1 MKWKFTDD
9 VPIYLQMMQQLKTA
23 IVSGQYQ
30 AGDRLP
36 AVRDLA
42 AEAGVNPNTV
52 QRAYSE
58 LEREGLVQSERT
70 SGRFVSIDETKMEE
84 LKKELS
90 EGYIKEL
97 FTRLRA
103 LGMGDQEIT
112 DAVTKWKE
120 EENGNIGM

>member
-84 LKKELS
+84 LKNELS
-90 EGYIKEL
+90 NGYIKEL
-97 FTRLRA
+97 FARLRA
-103 LGMGDQEIT
+103 LGMDDQEIRN
-112 DAVTKWKE
+112 AVKKWKE

>member
-9 VPIYLQMMQQLKTA
+9 VPIYLQMIEQMKTA
-23 IVSGQYQ
+23 IVSGQYK
-30 AGDRLP
+30 ANDRLP

-70 SGRFVSIDETKMEE
+70 SGRFVSIDEAKMEE
-84 LKKELS
+84 LKNELS
-90 EGYIKEL
+90 NGYIKEL
-97 FTRLRA
+97 FARLRA
-103 LGMGDQEIT
+103 LGMDDQEIAN
-112 DAVTKWKE
+112 AVKKWKE